1 MSNQSKYVTA
11 DEAVARINP
20 GMVVATSSLSSEPVA
35 LLEALASQAHRLEP
49 IELLSGMFLKGYEAL
64 GEHLGNSIHL
74 VTWFMPG
81 SLLGNIEIGP
91 NCNFLPL
98 TWAQVCRYVRDR
110 KIDVGFIQV
119 SPANDEGYH
128 SLGISVSLNKNII
141 TSADLVIAQVNSF
154 MPFTE
159 GDTLVHESDIDLFVQ
174 DDRGLPAF
182 PHRKA
187 DERDTEIA
195 TIAAEL
201 VPSGSTIQ
209 VGIGTIPS
217 EILHVL
223 ASSDRSDLRVHSQVT
238 DAARELMESG
248 RCSSDL
254 PNALVGDIL
263 GSEDLYRWVDHNKSI
278 RLEDASLTHG
288 LNGLAKVKNFVSI
301 NSALEIDLYGQL
313 NSETLNDRQAGGIG
327 GSIDFMMGAE
337 FEGNRSIVA
346 FPSTTGRGKSRIVE
360 SLAEGPVT
368 VPRSLVQYVV
378 TEFGV
383 ADLRNKTSLERAV
396 ALASIAHP
404 DFRDSLL
411 RASANFA

>member
-1 MSNQSKYVTA
+1 MRQ
-11 DEAVARINP
+11 E
-20 GMVVATSSLSSEPVA
+20 G
-35 LLEALASQAHRLEP
+35 
-49 IELLSGMFLKGYEAL
+49 
-64 GEHLGNSIHL
+64 L
-74 VTWFMPG
+74 V
-81 SLLGNIEIGP
+81 
-91 NCNFLPL
+91 
-98 TWAQVCRYVRDR
+98 
-110 KIDVGFIQV
+110 
-119 SPANDEGYH
+119 
-128 SLGISVSLNKNII
+128 
-141 TSADLVIAQVNSF
+141 
-154 MPFTE
+154 
-159 GDTLVHESDIDLFVQ
+159 
-174 DDRGLPAF
+174 
-182 PHRKA
+182 
-187 DERDTEIA
+187 
-195 TIAAEL
+195 
-201 VPSGSTIQ
+201 
-209 VGIGTIPS
+209 
-217 EILHVL
+217 
-223 ASSDRSDLRVHSQVT
+223 
-238 DAARELMESG
+238 ESG

-327 GSIDFMMGAE
+327 GSIDFMMGAQ
-337 FEGNRSIVA
+337 FEGNGSIVA